1 MFNNSRKVSLAEIFL
16 IIIHLSFCVNLTYQN
31 KKKCMFF
38 FWTACSKNKVPD
50 FATNINKKKLI
61 NTRYLNFSLNKD
73 IRINYLVIKLF
84 Y

>member
-1 MFNNSRKVSLAEIFL
+1 MHV
-16 IIIHLSFCVNLTYQN
+16 
-31 KKKCMFF
+31 F

-61 NTRYLNFSLNKD
+61 NTRYLNFSLNKY